1 MKLMQTWAGRLRKVK
16 TKMNVLTA
24 VNSAYL
30 LPLVVMLQSLF
41 DNNSKIDVYLLYSDL
56 KAEEL
61 NALGDFI
68 RSKNSVLFPLKI
80 ESAAFTNAPTLKY
93 ITKETYYRLLAAE
106 ILPDTVERL
115 LWLDADII
123 VAKNIE
129 KFYNTDFDGNCFA
142 ACSYGT
148 PMKKM
153 IADHCLEL
161 GIPDSSKYFNAGVL
175 LYSMEALRKINVKK
189 LVDDCLTDQSKL
201 KFADQDVLNL
211 IFYNQVKI
219 EDYRYYNA
227 MIHCIANPEE
237 QDFMSENAVIIHFPG
252 EAKPWKF
259 NDLPFSDLW
268 LYYYNRSPYG
278 KTPIRRNSYFRLKA
292 AFEKMQGGKNKSG
305 ETIHDGRQ

>member
-1 MKLMQTWAGRLRKVK
+1 
-16 TKMNVLTA
+16 MNILVA

-30 LPLVVMLQSLF
+30 LPLLVMLESLF
-41 DNNSKIDVYLLYSDL
+41 DHNENLAVYLLYSDL
-56 KAEEL
+56 QDVEL
-61 NALGDFI
+61 KQLDNYI
-68 RSKNSVLFPLKI
+68 SSKNAVLFPLKI
-80 ESAAFTNAPTLKY
+80 ESDTFAGAPTLKY
-93 ITKETYYRLLAAE
+93 ISKETYYRLLAAE

-129 KFYNTDFDGNCFA
+129 TFYQTDFDGNCLV

-148 PMKKM
+148 PMKKT
-153 IADHCLEL
+153 IADNCQRL
-161 GIPDSSKYFNAGVL
+161 GIADSSKYFNAGVM
-175 LYSMEALRKINVKK
+175 LYNMEALRKMDIKELIQKCFNEKPV
-189 LVDDCLTDQSKL
+189 LT
-201 KFADQDVLNL
+201 FPGQDISNL

-227 MIHCIANPEE
+227 MIHCIASPE
-237 QDFMSENAVIIHFPG
+237 DLLFMRENAAIIHFPG

-268 LYYYNRSPYG
+268 LHYYNKCPCG

-292 AFEKMQGGKNKSG
+292 VFEKMQGGKNKQS
-305 ETIHDGRQ
+305 EEPIDDARQ